1 MQNNSDSGMNT
12 ILIVDDIFE
21 NLYLLRVIFEKSGFK
36 VLEAGDGKEGLEVLS
51 KNDVDLIISDILMPV
66 MDGYMFCQACK
77 KQEDYKDIPFVFYTS
92 TYTEKLDED
101 LAIKLGAAKFLR
113 KPTDYDRMVSIV
125 EDILK
130 GKTAKSKAVIQNDFS
145 EKEVLKFYSKR
156 LISKLEQKNL
166 DLEKEVLERK
176 KIEQLLIHENEI
188 LDLLAINTPLE
199 KVFNKLLL
207 NFESINPK
215 SLGSISLLDDNGI
228 HLHTKAAPSL
238 PKKYFEAVK
247 TVVIGKSVGSCGT
260 AAYSKKPVIVSDI
273 SEDRLW
279 KDYKDIALGFNLKS
293 CWSLPILS
301 NDNDVLGTFAIYSNS
316 ISTPTLKDIN
326 ELNSAVSLAK
336 IAIEKSRVAIE
347 IKKKDESYKSLVN
360 QAIDAIITYDFDG
373 TIFDFNKAAYLMLG
387 YTKKEFLKIRLQ
399 DFLVGNI
406 IRDKKVYR
414 NILDG
419 KAVVF
424 ERQLVCKDGTMIEGE
439 ISAKIDKEGKVVSI
453 VRDVT
458 ERHKILKAIK
468 KEKEFSS
475 GLLESMHEGL
485 YTIDLES
492 TIISV
497 NPSFCKMTGFTEKE
511 LLGVKRPYPFSPPE
525 FALSNNK
532 LYKLLT
538 ENKNESSYEH
548 IYVRKNGER
557 FPVQII
563 VSRINDENGNKI
575 ANFATI
581 QDITKRKKAEVEL
594 RLSKEFNEKLIMS
607 MQEGLLIAGLDTKII
622 LVNDSLCKITGYS
635 KTELLKYEHPY
646 PFWQKEDHEEVLNSY
661 TEVALEKA
669 KEFYFDLIKKTGE
682 IIKASFFTGTIKNN
696 KEEVI
701 AVYATVKD
709 ISEEEKAKQ
718 LLIDKEKISN
728 QKKKVI
734 LELARLV
741 GEDLEISL
749 KKITELA
756 SKTLQVERVSIWSFN
771 EDNSAVVCEN
781 QYTLNKGC
789 IDDNYKMNYSDNPNY
804 FEALKSNQSILIKDA
819 VNDELTKPFAAS
831 YLIPNNISSLMD
843 VFVHSANGSYGII
856 CFAHVGDNLRDW
868 TAEELEFATSIAS
881 IVSLMVESTERKH
894 AEKQLVAAN
903 SELSEANNELNVLR
917 EKLEQENVYLR
928 NELDLVFNYEE
939 MVYGS
944 AAFGNV
950 LTEIEKVA
958 PTDATVLLLGESG
971 TGKELLARATH
982 NISHRNNHPLIKVN
996 CSAIPRELFE
1006 SELFGHKKGSF
1017 TGAFNDKIGKF
1028 ELADNGT
1035 LFLDEIGE
1043 LPLDMQPKI
1052 LRFLQEGE
1060 IEVVGGTSVKKLN
1073 VRVIAATNRNL
1084 KEQIEKKEFREDL
1097 YFRLNV
1103 FPIVIPPLNKRIDD
1117 IPLLVEHFVDKFNKA
1132 YGKNIKYITDE
1143 AMNKLKSYDWPGN
1156 IRELENLIERASILS
1171 SDETLLIPGFESSN
1185 QKAKSINSKDLSLD
1199 TAQRNHILQVLEQCS
1214 WKITGAQG
1222 AAELLKLKP
1231 STLRDRMSK
1240 LNLKKTI

>member
-1 MQNNSDSGMNT
+1 MNT

-21 NLYLLRVIFEKSGFK
+21 NLYLLRVIFEKSGFL
-36 VLEAGDGKEGLEVLS
+36 VLEASDGKEGLEVLS
-51 KNDVDLIISDILMPV
+51 NNNVDLIVSDILMPV

-77 KQEDYKDIPFVFYTS
+77 KEEAYKDIPFVFYTS
-92 TYTEKLDED
+92 TYTEKLDEE
-101 LAIKLGAAKFLR
+101 LALKLGAAKFLR
-113 KPTDYDRMVSIV
+113 KPTDYDKMVSIV
-125 EDILK
+125 EGILNEK
-130 GKTAKSKAVIQNDFS
+130 KDKIKEVIENDFS

-156 LISKLEQKNL
+156 LISKLEQKNI
-166 DLEKEVLERK
+166 DLEKEILERQ
-176 KIEQLLIHENEI
+176 KIEQLLIHENDI
-188 LDLLAINTPLE
+188 LDLLAVNKPLKE
-199 KVFNKLLL
+199 ILNRLLL
-207 NFESINPK
+207 NYESIH
-215 SLGSISLLDDNGI
+215 SESIGSIGLLEANGI
-228 HLHTKAAPSL
+228 YLNNIAAPSL
-238 PKKYFEAVK
+238 PKKYAEEVKRFE
-247 TVVIGKSVGSCGT
+247 IGEMQGSCG
-260 AAYSKKPVIVSDI
+260 AAAFRKEPVIVSDI
-273 SEDRLW
+273 STAKSW
-279 KDYKDIALGFNLKS
+279 VKFKDLALAHNLKS
-293 CWSLPILS
+293 CWSIPILS
-301 NDNDVLGTFAIYSNS
+301 EKNDVLGTFAIYGKSL
-316 ISTPTLKDIN
+316 STPSLQDIN
-326 ELNSAVSLAK
+326 ELNSYVNLAK
-336 IAIEKSRVAIE
+336 IAIEKSRIIDE

-360 QAIDAIITYDFDG
+360 QAIDIIITYDFDG
-373 TIFDFNKAAYLMLG
+373 TIYEFNEATYLTLG
-387 YTKKEFLKIRLQ
+387 YTKEEFVKLNLK
-399 DFLVGNI
+399 DFLVGDI
-406 IRDKKVYR
+406 IRDKDLYQR
-414 NILDG
+414 ILDG
-419 KAVVF
+419 ESVVLQ
-424 ERQLVCKDGTMIEGE
+424 RQLICKNRTIIEGE
-439 ISAKIDKEGKVVSI
+439 ISAKRQKDGRVVSI
-453 VRDVT
+453 VRDIT
-458 ERHKILKAIK
+458 ERQKILKAIK

-475 GLLESMHEGL
+475 GLLESMQEGL
-485 YTIDLES
+485 YTISLES
-492 TIISV
+492 EIISV

-525 FALSNNK
+525 LAAINDER
-532 LYKLLT
+532 YKLLL
-538 ENKNESSYEH
+538 ENKNLPSYEN

-563 VSRINDENGNKI
+563 VSSIKDENGKKI

-581 QDITKRKKAEVEL
+581 QDITERRKAEIEL

-607 MQEGLLIAGLDTKII
+607 MQEGLLISGLDTKLI

-635 KTELLKYEHPY
+635 KGELLKHEHPY
-646 PFWQKEDHEEVLNSY
+646 PFWQKEDYAEVLNSY
-661 TEVALEKA
+661 TEVAQEKS
-669 KEFYFDLIKKTGE
+669 KEIYFDLIKKNGE
-682 IIKASFFTGTIKNN
+682 IIKASFSTGAIKNN
-696 KEEVI
+696 NEEII

-718 LLIDKEKISN
+718 LLIDKEKTSTK
-728 QKKKVI
+728 KKKVI

-741 GEDLEISL
+741 GQDLEVSL
-749 KKITELA
+749 KRITKLA
-756 SKTLQVERVSIWSFN
+756 SQTLNVERVSIWSFN
-771 EDNSAVVCEN
+771 EDKSAIVCEN
-781 QYTLNKGC
+781 QYMLDKEYSE
-789 IDDNYKMNYSDNPNY
+789 DNYGLNYSDNPSY
-804 FEALKSNQSILIKDA
+804 FNALQRNQSILIKDA
-819 VNDELTKPFAAS
+819 INDEITKPFAAS

-843 VFVHSANGSYGII
+843 VLINSANGSYGIL
-856 CFAHVGDNLRDW
+856 CFAHEGDDLRDW
-868 TAEELEFATSIAS
+868 TAEEQEFATSIAS

-894 AEKQLVAAN
+894 AEAKLVSAN
-903 SELSEANNELNVLR
+903 SELSELNTELNVLR

-950 LTEIEKVA
+950 LSEIEKVA
-958 PTDATVLLLGESG
+958 PTDATVLLLGDSG

-1017 TGAFNDKIGKF
+1017 TGAFSDKIGKF

-1060 IEVVGGTSVKKLN
+1060 IEVVGGAGVKKLN

-1084 KEQIEKKEFREDL
+1084 KEEIEKKQFREDL

-1103 FPIVIPPLNKRIDD
+1103 FPIIVPPLNKRIDD

-1143 AMNKLKSYDWPGN
+1143 AMNKLKSYNWPGN

-1171 SDETLLIPGFESSN
+1171 SDETLLIPGFESTS
-1185 QKAKSINSKDLSLD
+1185 QKAKSINTKDLSLD
-1199 TAQRNHILQVLEQCS
+1199 TAQRNHIFQVLEQCN

-1222 AAELLKLKP
+1222 AAELLNLKP

-1240 LNLKKTI
+1240 LNLKKSS

>member
-1 MQNNSDSGMNT
+1 MQNNSHSGMNT

-51 KNDVDLIISDILMPV
+51 KNEVDLIVSDILMPV

-77 KQEDYKDIPFVFYTS
+77 KQEAYKDIPFVFYTS

-101 LAIKLGAAKFLR
+101 LALKLGAARFLR
-113 KPTDYDRMVSIV
+113 KPMDYDSMVPIV
-125 EDILK
+125 EEILK
-130 GKTAKSKAVIQNDFS
+130 EKVVKEKAVIQDDFT

-166 DLEKEVLERK
+166 DLEKEILERE

-188 LDLLAINTPLE
+188 LDLLAVNTPLE
-199 KVFNKLLL
+199 EVFNKLLL
-207 NFESINPK
+207 NFESIHPK
-215 SLGSISLLDDNGI
+215 SLSSISLLDADGR

-238 PKKYFEAVK
+238 PKKYTEALK
-247 TVVIGKSVGSCGT
+247 TVVIGENVGSCGT
-260 AAYSKKPVIVSDI
+260 AAHRKKTVIVSNI

-279 KDYKDIALGFNLKS
+279 RDYKEIALKHNLKS

-301 NDNDVLGTFAIYSNS
+301 KNNEVLGTFAIYSNS
-316 ISTPTLKDIN
+316 ISTPSLDDIN
-326 ELNSAVSLAK
+326 EFNSVLNLTK
-336 IAIEKSRVAIE
+336 IAIEKSRVASE
-347 IKKKDESYKSLVN
+347 IKKKDESYRLLVN

-387 YTKKEFLKIRLQ
+387 YTREEFLKVRLQ

-406 IRDKKVYR
+406 IRDKKVFR

-424 ERQLVCKDGTMIEGE
+424 ERQLVCKNGTIIEGE
-439 ISAKIDKEGKVVSI
+439 VSAKIDKDGKVVSI

-475 GLLESMHEGL
+475 GLLESMQEGL
-485 YTIDLES
+485 YTINLES
-492 TIISV
+492 EIISV
-497 NPSFCKMTGFTEKE
+497 NPSFCKMTGYTEKE
-511 LLGVKRPYPFSPPE
+511 LLGVKRPYPFSAPE
-525 FALSNNK
+525 LAEANNK
-532 LYKLLT
+532 RYKLLT
-538 ENKNESSYEH
+538 ENKNPASYEN

-563 VSRINDENGNKI
+563 VSSINDENGDKI

-581 QDITKRKKAEVEL
+581 QDITERRKAEVEL

-607 MQEGLLIAGLDTKII
+607 MQEGLLISGLDTKII
-622 LVNDSLCKITGYS
+622 LINDSLCKITGYS
-635 KTELLKYEHPY
+635 KTELLKHGHPY
-646 PFWQKEDHEEVLNSY
+646 PFWQKEDYAEVLNSY
-661 TEVALEKA
+661 SEVAQENA
-669 KEFYFDLIKKTGE
+669 KKIYFDLIKKNGE
-682 IIKASFFTGTIKNN
+682 IIKASFSTGTIKNN
-696 KEEVI
+696 NEEVI

-718 LLIDKEKISN
+718 LLIDKEKKSTE
-728 QKKKVI
+728 KKRVI
-734 LELARLV
+734 LELAKLV
-741 GEDLEISL
+741 GQDISMSL
-749 KKITELA
+749 KRITKLA
-756 SKTLQVERVSIWSFN
+756 SQTLNVERVSIWSFN
-771 EDNSAVVCEN
+771 EDKSAIVCEN
-781 QYTLNKGC
+781 QYMLDKEYSN
-789 IDDNYKMNYSDNPNY
+789 DNFEINYSDNPNY
-804 FEALKSNQSILIKDA
+804 FQALNWSQTILVKDA
-819 VNDELTKPFAAS
+819 VNDKLTKRFAEN
-831 YLIPNNISSLMD
+831 YLMPNNISSLMD
-843 VFVHSANGSYGII
+843 VFINSANGSYGII
-856 CFAHVGDNLRDW
+856 CFEHVGDDLRDW
-868 TAEELEFATSIAS
+868 TAEEQEFATSIAS

-894 AEKQLVAAN
+894 AEV
-903 SELSEANNELNVLR
+903 
-917 EKLEQENVYLR
+917 KL
-928 NELDLVFNYEE
+928 NYEE

-944 AAFGNV
+944 ATFGNV
-950 LTEIEKVA
+950 LSEIEKVA
-958 PTDATVLLLGESG
+958 PTDATVLLLGDSG

-1017 TGAFNDKIGKF
+1017 TGAFSDKIGKF

-1060 IEVVGGTSVKKLN
+1060 IEVVGGAGVKKLN

-1084 KEQIEKKEFREDL
+1084 KEEIEKKQFREDL

-1103 FPIVIPPLNKRIDD
+1103 FPIVVPPLNKRKDD

-1143 AMNKLKSYDWPGN
+1143 AMDKLKSYNWPGN

-1171 SDETLLIPGFESSN
+1171 TDDTLLIPGFESTN
-1185 QKAKSINSKDLSLD
+1185 QKAKSINTKDLSLD
-1199 TAQRNHILQVLEQCS
+1199 TAQRNHILHVLEQCS
-1214 WKITGAQG
+1214 WKITGDEG
-1222 AAELLKLKP
+1222 AAQLLNLKP

-1240 LNLKKTI
+1240 LDIKKTS